1 MSAHTVNTP
10 ARFAVRGRCYG
21 REPQETLHETTR
33 PRPRWP
39 VAALAALLLAVAAW
53 QLASAAWIHAKA
65 ALAQH
70 LIAAAWDRAKTGGTA
85 RPWPRADMQPLAR
98 LTVPAHGIRLHV
110 LAGTSGRSLAFGP
123 GHVAGTALPGTD
135 GNSVI
140 VAHRDTHFA
149 FLRHLREDEEIAVED
164 RRGRTIRYRVREVAV
179 VDKHA
184 MRLLDAADSAQL
196 TLITCWPFDA
206 VQPGSAQRY
215 VVIAD
220 KEKGPGSI

>member
-1 MSAHTVNTP
+1 MSALPV
-10 ARFAVRGRCYG
+10 AGASRFAVRGRFYCK
-21 REPQETLHETTR
+21 EPKESPEPARHPKRRLRGWATATAIVLL
-33 PRPRWP
+33 
-39 VAALAALLLAVAAW
+39 ALAAW
-53 QLASAAWIHAKA
+53 QFAGAAWIHAKA

-70 LIAAAWDRAKTGGTA
+70 LIAAAWERTKSGGTA
-85 RPWPRADMQPLAR
+85 RPWPWADTFPVAR
-98 LTVPAHGIRLHV
+98 LSVPSRGISLYV

-123 GHVAGTALPGTD
+123 GHVAGTALPGAS

-164 RRGRTIRYRVREVAV
+164 AYGRTTRYRVREVAV

-184 MRLLDAADSAQL
+184 TRLLDAADSAQL

-206 VQPGSAQRY
+206 VLPGTAQRY

-220 KEKGPGSI
+220 RLGK